1 MERRPTTTLFML
13 MSVDGKISP
22 GASDDLDVDKDF
34 PNIIGLKEGLPQYYE
49 IEHVGSTSVVG
60 LPAKPIIDID
70 AVVKS
75 GDVEKTIR
83 ALEHIGYIHEGNLGI
98 EGREAFAYE
107 GKEHL
112 QAHHLYV
119 CPEDSEELKRH
130 LAFREYLRKNQVA
143 REKYGSIKLEAAK
156 LYPDDIEKYIE
167 YKSPII
173 EEIYANMFCET
184 VVIR

>member
-1 MERRPTTTLFML
+1 MRTKHIVVLPYDE
-13 MSVDGKISP
+13 KW
-22 GASDDLDVDKDF
+22 KQDF
-34 PNIIGLKEGLPQYYE
+34 IDIKNEIMDAIGTFAIA
-49 IEHVGSTSVVG
+49 IEHVGSTSVEG
-60 LPAKPIIDID
+60 LAAKPIIDID
-70 AVVKS
+70 VVVKS
-75 GDVEKTIR
+75 GNVERAIR
-83 ALEHIGYIHEGNLGI
+83 ALENIGYIHEGNLGI

-119 CPEDSEELKRH
+119 CPENSEELKRH
-130 LAFREYLRKNQVA
+130 LAFREYLRTNQVA

-173 EEIYANMFCET
+173 EEIYANMCNR
-184 VVIR
+184 I

>member
-1 MERRPTTTLFML
+1 MVTKHVVVLPYDEKWKQDFKDIKNEIMDAIGTLA
-13 MSVDGKISP
+13 I
-22 GASDDLDVDKDF
+22 A
-34 PNIIGLKEGLPQYYE
+34 

-60 LPAKPIIDID
+60 LSAKPIIDID
-70 AVVKS
+70 VVVKP

-119 CPEDSEELKRH
+119 CPENSEELKRH
-130 LAFREYLRKNQVA
+130 LAFREYLRTNQVA

-173 EEIYANMFCET
+173 EEIYANMCNR
-184 VVIR
+184 I

>member
-1 MERRPTTTLFML
+1 MRTKHIVVLPYDEKWKQDFIDIKNEIMDAIGTLA
-13 MSVDGKISP
+13 I
-22 GASDDLDVDKDF
+22 A
-34 PNIIGLKEGLPQYYE
+34 

-60 LPAKPIIDID
+60 LSAKPIIDID
-70 AVVKS
+70 VVVKP

-83 ALEHIGYIHEGNLGI
+83 ALEHIGYIHECNLGI

-119 CPEDSEELKRH
+119 CPENSEELRRH
-130 LAFREYLRKNQVA
+130 LAFREYLRTNQVA

-173 EEIYANMFCET
+173 EEIYANMCNR
-184 VVIR
+184 I

>member
-1 MERRPTTTLFML
+1 MRTKHIVVLPYDEEWKQDFIDIKNEIMDAIGTLA
-13 MSVDGKISP
+13 I
-22 GASDDLDVDKDF
+22 A
-34 PNIIGLKEGLPQYYE
+34 
-49 IEHVGSTSVVG
+49 IEHVGSTSVEG
-60 LPAKPIIDID
+60 LAAKPIIDID
-70 AVVKS
+70 VVVKS
-75 GDVEKTIR
+75 GNVERAIR
-83 ALEHIGYIHEGNLGI
+83 ALENIGYIHEGNLGI

-112 QAHHLYV
+112 QTHHLYV

-130 LAFREYLRKNQVA
+130 LAFKEYLRSNQVA

-173 EEIYANMFCET
+173 EEIYANMCNS
-184 VVIR
+184 I

>member
-1 MERRPTTTLFML
+1 MRTKHIVVLPYDEEWKQDFINIKNEIMDAIGTLA
-13 MSVDGKISP
+13 I
-22 GASDDLDVDKDF
+22 A
-34 PNIIGLKEGLPQYYE
+34 

-60 LPAKPIIDID
+60 LSAKPIIDID
-70 AVVKS
+70 VVVKP

-83 ALEHIGYIHEGNLGI
+83 ALENIGYIHEGNLGI

-119 CPEDSEELKRH
+119 CPENSEELKRH
-130 LAFREYLRKNQVA
+130 LAFREYLRANQVA

-173 EEIYANMFCET
+173 EEIYANMCNR
-184 VVIR
+184 I

>member
-1 MERRPTTTLFML
+1 MRTKHIVVLPYDEKWKQDFIDIKNEIMDAIGTLA
-13 MSVDGKISP
+13 I
-22 GASDDLDVDKDF
+22 A
-34 PNIIGLKEGLPQYYE
+34 

-60 LPAKPIIDID
+60 LSAKPIIDID
-70 AVVKS
+70 VVVKP

-119 CPEDSEELKRH
+119 CPENSEELKRH
-130 LAFREYLRKNQVA
+130 LAFREYLRTNQVA

-173 EEIYANMFCET
+173 EEIYANMCNR
-184 VVIR
+184 I